1 MLYKK
6 KIPTVGK
13 STFADSFMLLYMT
26 VNLVKLMEGN
36 VGYEDDPM
44 TKEILDITLDEL
56 FKSTLIMN
64 NGIWN

>member
-1 MLYKK
+1 MLYEK
-6 KIPTVGK
+6 KIPRVGH
-13 STFADSFMLLYMT
+13 STFADSFMILYMT
-26 VNLVKLMEGN
+26 VNLVKLLENN